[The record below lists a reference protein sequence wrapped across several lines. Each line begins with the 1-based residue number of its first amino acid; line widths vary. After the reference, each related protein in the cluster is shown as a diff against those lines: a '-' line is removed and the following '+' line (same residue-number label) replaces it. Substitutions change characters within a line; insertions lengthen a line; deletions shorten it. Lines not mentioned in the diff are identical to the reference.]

1 TEVEEKPEN
10 PKSNLASMGIYVF
23 NWKVLRKA
31 LIEDNENPE
40 SSNDFGKDIIP
51 KMLNDNQPLYVYK
64 FDGYWKDVGTVR
76 SYWQANLDLINPDN
90 ELGIYDEDW
99 KIYTTSLNLPPHR
112 IGPKG
117 TLNDALV
124 NEACVIDGKV
134 ENSVLFS
141 NVTVAEGAE
150 VYNSVLLNGS
160 KVNAGCKIYNCVVA
174 EDIEITEER
183 INSIYAMGKYFALM
197 ANDKTFEAK
206 SVILATGIEYTRP
219 IKGEEEYLGKG
230 VGYCATCDAPLY
242 KGKVVTI
249 IGHNKEAEEEANYV
263 SELAGEV
270 YYVPMYK
277 GNYNLRN
284 NIKVVEDKPQ
294 EIVGELK
301 VNKLILKNTE
311 IETDAVFLL
320 KDSISPGQL
329 VPGLKIEENHI
340 FVDRLMKTN
349 IPGCFAAGDC
359 VGKPYQYI
367 KSAGEG
373 NIAALSAVQYL
384 DKI

>member
-1 TEVEEKPEN
+1 MSERYDIAIVGSGPAGLSAALNAKIRNKKFIIFGNKNLTNKLVKA
-10 PKSNLASMGIYVF
+10 PKINNYLGFYGITGEGVKERF
-23 NWKVLRKA
+23 QEHL
-31 LIEDNENPE
+31 
-40 SSNDFGKDIIP
+40 
-51 KMLNDNQPLYVYK
+51 
-64 FDGYWKDVGTVR
+64 
-76 SYWQANLDLINPDN
+76 QAM
-90 ELGIYDEDW
+90 
-99 KIYTTSLNLPPHR
+99 
-112 IGPKG
+112 
-117 TLNDALV
+117 
-124 NEACVIDGKV
+124 
-134 ENSVLFS
+134 
-141 NVTVAEGAE
+141 
-150 VYNSVLLNGS
+150 
-160 KVNAGCKIYNCVVA
+160 
-174 EDIEITEER
+174 DIEITEER

-329 VPGLKIEENHI
+329 VPGLRIEENHI